1 VVEAPVE
8 RVSERM
14 QGIEGLGRGVHGDP
28 SCSRR
33 SLMSSAD
40 ADPQPSGLK
49 DNSLLKNPSRP
60 LPTPVQGL
68 KNPAIA
74 VFWP

>member
-1 VVEAPVE
+1 
-8 RVSERM
+8 M
-14 QGIEGLGRGVHGDP
+14 QPLYSPKCLEGV
-28 SCSRR
+28 
-33 SLMSSAD
+33 
-40 ADPQPSGLK
+40 
-49 DNSLLKNPSRP
+49 SLLKNPSRP